1 MLELK
6 NLEVYRDQQTIIKHI
21 NLTVPDNSV
30 TAVIGPSGTGKT
42 TLISAICQLIPYKGQ
57 ILWNGNRLSTKTTII
72 SWVPQDFGL
81 LEWLKVKDNVSLG
94 LRVLKNKRLTSKETE
109 RIKDICSELE
119 IDSLM
124 DKYPNQLSGGQ
135 KQRVALAKALSISPD
150 ILLLDEPFSALDTVV
165 KQTAQEML
173 LQQLMQNPITT
184 LMVTH
189 NLGEALIFSDQV
201 LMLNQGYG
209 EIISNPLAKI
219 PKIERSKCQEYV
231 AELTKLQSEV
241 VAKWRIDL
249 KQS

>member
-94 LRVLKNKRLTSKETE
+94 LRV
-109 RIKDICSELE
+109 
-119 IDSLM
+119 
-124 DKYPNQLSGGQ
+124 
-135 KQRVALAKALSISPD
+135 
-150 ILLLDEPFSALDTVV
+150 
-165 KQTAQEML
+165 
-173 LQQLMQNPITT
+173 
-184 LMVTH
+184 
-189 NLGEALIFSDQV
+189 
-201 LMLNQGYG
+201 
-209 EIISNPLAKI
+209 
-219 PKIERSKCQEYV
+219 
-231 AELTKLQSEV
+231 
-241 VAKWRIDL
+241 
-249 KQS
+249 